1 MLVFCSLLRE
11 EKKITNSMLN
21 IYIFFLGGGGYKTL
35 QIFFI
40 AIVTYVLEMLK

>member
-11 EKKITNSMLN
+11 EKKIRNSML
-21 IYIFFLGGGGYKTL
+21 IFFGGGGYKTV
-35 QIFFI
+35 QIFFV